1 MIKTTFSMI
10 LVSVL
15 MQYPVSAQ
23 ETTNLLFIEQAVKT
37 AQENDPWIEGN
48 QHMQDATT
56 SMSVAAGSL
65 PDPQVSLSLA
75 NLPTDSFSF
84 SEEGMAQV
92 RLGVTQ
98 MFPQGKSLS
107 IQRKQLELQSQAFPH
122 QRADRYA
129 KVAVTVSH
137 LWLDAYKA
145 QKSIALI
152 EENRSLFEQLTEIAM
167 SSYSS
172 AMGKTRQQDIIRAQ
186 LELTRLND
194 RVTMLGQT
202 KDSFVE
208 KLSEWLNVQ
217 TEISSQFEIADSLP
231 NQIIDHPQFVNDDM
245 IVREEELYE
254 ALSDHPMMNA
264 LEQNIEAT
272 AAGVDLAKQKY
283 KPSWGLNAAYGR
295 RSADPFGNG
304 RSDVLTVG
312 VSLSVPLF
320 TANRQ
325 DKEYSAAVS
334 RREAIRTEKWQLLR
348 KLKAGFETSKAQ
360 LMRLD
365 ERKTLFENE
374 LLPQM
379 SEQAE
384 ASLTAYTN
392 DDGDFAEVV
401 RARIAE
407 LNARIDAL
415 NIDVERQKTII
426 QLNYYFTTNNDL
438 IMANDQLNGNIK

>member
-1 MIKTTFSMI
+1 MIKTTFAMI
-10 LVSVL
+10 LVSIV

-84 SEEGMAQV
+84 SQEGMAQV

-107 IQRKQLELQSQAFPH
+107 IKRKQLELQSQAFPH
-122 QRADRYA
+122 QRADRNA

-202 KDSFVE
+202 KDNFVE

-217 TEISSQFEIADSLP
+217 TEISSRFEIADSLP
-231 NQIIDHPQFVNDDM
+231 NQIIDHPQFVNDGI
-245 IVREEELYE
+245 IVREEDLYE
-254 ALSDHPMMNA
+254 VLSDHPMMKA
-264 LEQNIEAT
+264 LAQNIEAT

-283 KPSWGLNAAYGR
+283 KPAWGLNAAYGR

>member
-1 MIKTTFSMI
+1 MIRTIFTTLLAI
-10 LVSVL
+10 LVLQV
-15 MQYPVSAQ
+15 PVFAQ
-23 ETTNLLFIEQAVKT
+23 DKNNLLFIEQAVKL
-37 AQENDPWIEGN
+37 AQKNDPWIEGN
-48 QHMQDATT
+48 QHLQDATT

-65 PDPQVSLSLA
+65 PDPQMSLSLA

-84 SEEGMAQV
+84 SQEGMAQV

-107 IQRKQLELQSQAFPH
+107 IKRRQLELQSKAFPH
-122 QRADRYA
+122 QREDRNA
-129 KVAVTVSH
+129 KVGVTVSH

-152 EENRSLFEQLTEIAM
+152 EENRSLFEQLTDIAT
-167 SSYSS
+167 SSYST

-208 KLSEWLNVQ
+208 KLSEWLNTQ
-217 TEISSQFEIADSLP
+217 DKISSQFEIADDLP
-231 NQIIDHPQFVNDDM
+231 NQTIDQPQFVNDEI

-254 ALSDHPMMNA
+254 ALGDHPMMKA
-264 LEQNIEAT
+264 LEQNIDAT

-283 KPSWGLNAAYGR
+283 LPAWGLNAAYGR

-312 VSLSVPLF
+312 LSFSVPLF

-325 DKEYSAAVS
+325 DKEYSAAIS

-360 LMRLD
+360 LLRLT
-365 ERKTLFENE
+365 ERKKLFENE

-426 QLNYYFTTNNDL
+426 QLNYYFTSSEMIQEDEY
-438 IMANDQLNGNIK
+438 AGDAQ

>member
-1 MIKTTFSMI
+1 MIKSTFAMI
-10 LVSVL
+10 LVSIV
-15 MQYPVSAQ
+15 MQYSVSAQ
-23 ETTNLLFIEQAVKT
+23 ETSNLLFIEQAVKT

-84 SEEGMAQV
+84 SQEGMAQV

-107 IQRKQLELQSQAFPH
+107 IKRKQLELQSGAFPH
-122 QRADRYA
+122 QRADRNA

-202 KDSFVE
+202 KDNFVE

-217 TEISSQFEIADSLP
+217 TEISSRFEIADSLP
-231 NQIIDHPQFVNDDM
+231 NQIIDHPQFVNDGI
-245 IVREEELYE
+245 IVREEDLYE
-254 ALSDHPMMNA
+254 VLSDHPMMKA
-264 LEQNIEAT
+264 LAQNIEAT

-283 KPSWGLNAAYGR
+283 KPAWGLNAAYGR